1 MILGNSLSFTRTLD
15 DARWSWEHWKL
26 FVTVS
31 ANYALDGIMFS
42 IAPLMAYIVAPDIA
56 IYVLVANLLAEW
68 LGALV
73 FGRLADIYGRRPI
86 FTLVLVMEVLAL
98 TLLYFTYEN
107 PVAFLIL
114 TSTMTFGIGGEFG
127 AAYAA
132 LAEFSP
138 RAHRG
143 KALMLSTNFWNIGA
157 ALIAGAALLYAFI
170 YEDPIVQIRLLLLS
184 ALGTAVV
191 VGLARLAFPESVRW
205 LVVKGRVVEAELT
218 VRRFTGVRE
227 PLEFRLPPEQSIG
240 LGEALSRYPFRLVV
254 LAVVTVAQY
263 VTYGMLAYYV
273 PYSRGFT
280 FGIEQAPRVVF
291 IANLGAS
298 IGAFLLLPLIDRARR
313 LSVLLAFLGGTL
325 TTVTVLAFHNLEL
338 LLAFYTL
345 LFLNMVFSEWA
356 WGSISVLQSELFPTG
371 VRASVVGLLVS
382 LTGIAGALTVYSEK
396 ILTAQGFLTW
406 AIILWALGLIA
417 SLTWY
422 VKGVESAR
430 RSVEDL
436 A

>member
-1 MILGNSLSFTRTLD
+1 MGGAVSFTKALD

-26 FVTVS
+26 FATVS

-68 LGALV
+68 LGAII
-73 FGRLADIYGRRPI
+73 FGRLADIYGRRPV
-86 FTLVLVMEVLAL
+86 FTLVLAIEVLAL
-98 TLLYFTYEN
+98 VLLYFTYEN
-107 PVAFLIL
+107 PLAFLIL
-114 TSTMTFGIGGEFG
+114 TSAMTFGIGGEFG

-132 LAEFSP
+132 LAELTP

-143 KALMLSTNFWNIGA
+143 KALMMSTNFWNIGA

-170 YEDPIVQIRLLLLS
+170 YEDPVVQIRLLLLS

-191 VGLARLAFPESVRW
+191 VGLARLTFPESVRW
-205 LVVKGRVVEAELT
+205 LVVKGRVAEAESI
-218 VRRFTGVRE
+218 VRRFAGVGGS
-227 PLEFRLPPEQSIG
+227 LEFKLPPEQSIG
-240 LGEALSRYPFRLVV
+240 LGEALSRYPFRLLV

-273 PYSRGFT
+273 PYSKGFA
-280 FGIEQAPRVVF
+280 FGVEQAPRIVF

-298 IGAFLLLPLIDRARR
+298 TGAFLLLPLIDRARR

-325 TTVTVLAFHNLEL
+325 TAVVVLLSHNLEL

-345 LFLNMVFSEWA
+345 LLINMVFSEWA

-371 VRASVVGLLVS
+371 VRSSMVGFLVS
-382 LTGIAGALTVYSEK
+382 LTGIAGALTVYSEG
-396 ILTAQGFLTW
+396 ILTAQGFISW
-406 AIILWALGLIA
+406 ATILWALGLIA
-417 SLTWY
+417 SIAWY
-422 VKGVESAR
+422 VRGVESAR
-430 RSVEDL
+430 RSVEEL
-436 A
+436 S